1 MAGKLQKLRK
11 NAEFRPFSAIF
22 VEKLGLSRLLVKKKG
37 LRPQKK
43 KKKFP
48 PTKRDF
54 VALSVVTRKERQS
67 RSLRVALRGT
77 LFKQVKVLYLWYLAP
92 RERRGH
98 VRALA

>member
-1 MAGKLQKLRK
+1 MLPKTLFAWRGRFFSRK
-11 NAEFRPFSAIF
+11 NSAFRDFW
-22 VEKLGLSRLLVKKKG
+22 LKKKG
-37 LRPQKK
+37 CVHRKK

-77 LFKQVKVLYLWYLAP
+77 LFKQVKVVEEGLKYMLYAVF
-92 RERRGH
+92 ECF
-98 VRALA
+98 